1 MGFLDSATNA
11 IDQAKALVTDTGPA
25 SGLSQIFDSVTGF
38 VSDIAGIVN
47 GGKGP
52 KMPLPNPLFKY
63 ASYTYSIGF
72 GCISTKEANNPDAT
86 YMKGGRIDLVC
97 KSAGADPNNRVQT
110 PYGKVEFYI
119 DDVVVS
125 GQVGFKN
132 GANSNII
139 DMNFTVVEPYSMGL
153 LPIALQLM
161 ARKKGYN
168 NWRDATYILTIEFRG
183 NTENGQ
189 IQRIPNTFRCIPF
202 ILTDWDMT
210 VDQNGAVYKIE
221 AMATNMAAFANANHT
236 VKNDVRITG
245 ASVVELLQNGPNS
258 LQVAL
263 NDRQQLIWKDKPGGV
278 PDQYI
283 ILFPKDTSTAGM
295 ANKTGGEIKTTA
307 TLSPYA
313 NSDNSVEGLLKKI
326 GVSMSKENNNLVQ
339 AWEDVNEI
347 GRSIIDYTRDRPGE
361 KAAADPNKVYNT
373 TSGTFAKGKIVYDE
387 KQHDFKFPQDSDISN
402 AINQVLMQSAFI
414 KNTFTKA
421 PTVDGYRGWWRID
434 TKVYEVDTT
443 ANDKWTNQKPKIWVY
458 RVVPYNTHAG
468 HLISANLKAPGLEER
483 KRRAVKVYDYIYT
496 GKNVD
501 ITGFKFKFDN
511 GFGTFLSA
519 NPLNRTGDAVQAN
532 SQSQKINPKADQIKV
547 DPLPEGNEPSNKIGV
562 VPNIVKFFKTLTG
575 TDRKGGS
582 GLDSEE
588 VRAARMWHDAITSS
602 TQSMQS
608 VDLEI
613 IGDPYYIM
621 CSGTGNYTALPGP
634 VPGIK
639 ADGSINFEDGEV
651 DIVINFR
658 TPADINQNTGLYTFK
673 SNNQAI
679 PLLGFSGLYRVIDIE
694 SRFSKGKFTQVISA
708 DRRIMQESDTT
719 AAPSQLYSTVKTT
732 PVKAEDQQPE

>member
-1 MGFLDSATNA
+1 MGFLDAATNA
-11 IDQAKALVTDTGPA
+11 VNQAKTLVADTGPA

-38 VSDIAGIVN
+38 ISDVAGIVN
-47 GGKGP
+47 GGQGP
-52 KMPLPNPLFKY
+52 KMPLPNPLSKY

-72 GCISTKEANNPDAT
+72 GCISDNEANNPDAT
-86 YMKGGRIDLVC
+86 YMKGGKIDLIC

-110 PYGKVEFYI
+110 PYGKVEFYV
-119 DDVVVS
+119 DDLVLS
-125 GQVGFKN
+125 GQVGFQN

-139 DMNFTVVEPYSMGL
+139 DMSFTVREPYSMGL

-161 ARKKGYN
+161 SRKKGYN

-210 VDQNGAVYKIE
+210 VDQTGAVYKIE
-221 AMATNMAAFANANHT
+221 AMATNMTAFANPNHN

-245 ASVVELLQNGPNS
+245 ASVVELLQSGPNS

-263 NDRQQLIWKDKPGGV
+263 NERQQMIWKDKPGGV

-283 ILFPKDTSTAGM
+283 ILFPKNTSSAASG
-295 ANKTGGEIKTTA
+295 NKTGSEDNTGA

-313 NSDNSVEGLLKKI
+313 DANNSVEGLLKKI
-326 GVSMSKENNNLVQ
+326 GVSLSKESNNLVQ
-339 AWEDVNEI
+339 QISDLNEL
-347 GRSIIDYTRDRPGE
+347 GQSIIDFTAERPGD

-373 TSGTFAKGKIVYDE
+373 NSGTFAKGKIVYDE
-387 KQHDFKFPQDSDISN
+387 KQHDFKFPQGSDISN
-402 AINQVLMQSAFI
+402 AINQVLMQSDFI
-414 KNTFTKA
+414 KNTFKRA
-421 PTVDGYRGWWRID
+421 PTAEGYRGWWRID
-434 TKVYEVDTT
+434 TKVYKVDTT
-443 ANDKWTNQKPKIWVY
+443 ANDRWTNEKPKIFVY
-458 RVVPYNTHAG
+458 RVTPYNTHAG

-483 KRRAVKVYDYIYT
+483 KRKAVKVYDYIYT
-496 GKNVD
+496 GKNTD
-501 ITGFKFKFDN
+501 IIGFKFTFDN
-511 GFGTFLSA
+511 GFGTFLSGDS
-519 NPLNRTGDAVQAN
+519 LNRSGDAVLNN
-532 SQSQKINPKADQIKV
+532 SQSQKINTNEDKTKV
-547 DPLPEGNEPSNKIGV
+547 DPLPEGNSASNKLGV
-562 VPNIVKFFKTLTG
+562 IPNVVKFFKTLTG
-575 TDRKGGS
+575 TDRKGGG

-602 TQSMQS
+602 TQSMQTI
-608 VDLEI
+608 DLEI

-639 ADGSINFEDGEV
+639 SDGSINFEDGEV
-651 DIVINFR
+651 DIVVNFR
-658 TPADINQNTGLYTFK
+658 TPTDINQNTGLYTFK

-679 PLLGFSGLYRVIDIE
+679 PLLGFSGLYRVIDVE
-694 SRFSKGKFTQVISA
+694 SRFSQGKFTQMISA
-708 DRRIMQESDTT
+708 DRRIMQESDVT
-719 AAPSQLYSTVKTT
+719 ATAEQLYNTNKTT
-732 PVKAEDQQPE
+732 PVKAEEQTPE